1 MWITLRKQKP
11 IGSSM
16 SFFISLCFHVLIQNL
31 LSDHRPDSAAEDI
44 FVSHTVGPSLASCKL
59 QITPL
64 QVNTHGH
71 PKPCPIVGKTQK
83 ILEDS
88 QTTIDVQKCTQSNN
102 GSGSSHS
109 PMATPIKDIHQAL
122 IAQHEP
128 LPDDING
135 LHMWSLISE
144 THSFSHLTV
153 ISLYSF
159 ISNPVLV
166 VSLQTIGITY
176 LSQKCHWL
184 WFQDWM
190 QEVQA
195 QNGFIIYNTSQKQQY
210 GVFKS
215 TQEGQIDLMGA
226 VCPFSA
232 TSSKGAMSIALNSLI
247 FSITV
252 ALICHHPWFQ
262 HLHSPLTNKSR
273 TWQPTLCLSNGQVH
287 CFKACT
293 LLLLHVMRTSAVCV
307 CTQFHSSDVSW
318 WVWWLLTYL
327 VWHWRKRRSSLWRNS
342 FGQQMVHRGSIS
354 TTIPSAHTSFMI
366 MWIVNVLSF

>member
-1 MWITLRKQKP
+1 
-11 IGSSM
+11 
-16 SFFISLCFHVLIQNL
+16 
-31 LSDHRPDSAAEDI
+31 
-44 FVSHTVGPSLASCKL
+44 
-59 QITPL
+59 
-64 QVNTHGH
+64 
-71 PKPCPIVGKTQK
+71 
-83 ILEDS
+83 
-88 QTTIDVQKCTQSNN
+88 
-102 GSGSSHS
+102 
-109 PMATPIKDIHQAL
+109 
-122 IAQHEP
+122 
-128 LPDDING
+128 
-135 LHMWSLISE
+135 
-144 THSFSHLTV
+144 
-153 ISLYSF
+153 
-159 ISNPVLV
+159 
-166 VSLQTIGITY
+166 
-176 LSQKCHWL
+176 
-184 WFQDWM
+184 M

-366 MWIVNVLSF
+366 M